1 MCVLWIAMN
10 KVSCVVADK
19 VIGYFKAIAFSV
31 YICFPSDALH
41 NSPMRVMFPTWT
53 DSFKSKLLKQHPNFR
68 ILFVPSPPS
77 LFSSKFIFKHK
88 NYLYFFLL
96 NLGLLLFF
104 GVLSYE
110 FYCILVYKSL
120 LVFFPNVFFY
130 FLYSIKS

>member
-1 MCVLWIAMN
+1 MLWIGVN
-10 KVSCVVADK
+10 EVSCVVADK
-19 VIGYFKAIAFSV
+19 VVRYFKAIALSV
-31 YICFPSDALH
+31 DICFPSDALH
-41 NSPMRVMFPTWT
+41 NSPMRIVFPTLT
-53 DSFKSKLLKQHPNFR
+53 DSFKSKLLKQHPNYR

-110 FYCILVYKSL
+110 FYYILVYNSL